1 MINYL
6 DIKNKFESRA
16 YTNLFTCMSLL
27 KQLNKTICIYNNNYL
42 IILFSNKTSKKF
54 LVYKFINIEL
64 KYIFKIF
71 QYTRA
76 SIFINISSTFIKF
89 KLEQLKNIDIYLDCY
104 HNSGCRKDVQALS
117 HKMLLLSMY
126 NLI

>member
-1 MINYL
+1 M
-6 DIKNKFESRA
+6 DIKNKFEVRA
-16 YTNLFTCMSLL
+16 YTNLFTCVSLL
-27 KQLNKTICIYNNNYL
+27 KRLNKTTCIFNNNYL
-42 IILFSNKTSKKF
+42 IIIFNNKTGKNF

-71 QYTRA
+71 QYTRS
-76 SIFINISSTFIKF
+76 SIFINATSTFIKF

-104 HNSGCRKDVQALS
+104 HNSSYRGDVVNLS
-117 HKMLLLSMY
+117 HKMLLLSVY

>member
-1 MINYL
+1 
-6 DIKNKFESRA
+6 
-16 YTNLFTCMSLL
+16 MSLL
-27 KQLNKTICIYNNNYL
+27 KRLNKTICIFNNNYL
-42 IILFSNKTSKKF
+42 IIIFNNKTGRKF

-71 QYTRA
+71 QYTRS
-76 SIFINISSTFIKF
+76 SIFINATSTFIKF

-104 HNSGCRKDVQALS
+104 HNSSYRNDVVSLS

>member
-1 MINYL
+1 M
-6 DIKNKFESRA
+6 
-16 YTNLFTCMSLL
+16 
-27 KQLNKTICIYNNNYL
+27 CIFNNNYL
-42 IILFSNKTSKKF
+42 IILFNNKIGKNY
-54 LVYKFINIEL
+54 LIYKFINIEL

-104 HNSGCRKDVQALS
+104 HNSGYRKDIQSLS

-126 NLI
+126 SII